1 MSFGPLHDDMQQ
13 TEHFEREYQYL
24 ILQSI
29 PPLIRYQPP
38 MPSRVGVIPSSIKR
52 SPLIPA
58 THETTTLTHNLE
70 PPVATKENNKSVFSG
85 PHFLPEKYSIKPIAA
100 FRQSY
105 FVPTYKDDPPSRY
118 YATPHIQHYFQA
130 ALQDGSYFET
140 YSDYSIDDPV
150 NFRHAYNLSQP
161 SNSCK

>member
-38 MPSRVGVIPSSIKR
+38 MSSRVGVIPSSIKR

-58 THETTTLTHNLE
+58 THETTTLTRKLE
-70 PPVATKENNKSVFSG
+70 PTVATKENNKSVFSG

-105 FVPTYKDDPPSRY
+105 FVPTYKDDTPSRY
-118 YATPHIQHYFQA
+118 YATPDIQHYFQA

-140 YSDYSIDDPV
+140 YSDYSADDPV